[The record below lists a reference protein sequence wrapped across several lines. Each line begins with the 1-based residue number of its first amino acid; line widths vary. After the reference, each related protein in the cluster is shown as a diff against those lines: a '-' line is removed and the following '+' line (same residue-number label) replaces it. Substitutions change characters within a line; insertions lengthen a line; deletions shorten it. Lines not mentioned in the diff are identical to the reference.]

1 MNSKNQESR
10 IKNQEVRK
18 QIAIIPD
25 SCLLILD
32 SSRGDILLS
41 VLVFSAIA
49 VTIIIGLVNWGAIM
63 LKEIRNVTQREQA
76 FQIAEAGVDYYQWHL
91 ATAPNDYL
99 DGTTTP
105 APYVHKFYD
114 KDGNLLG
121 NFSLTIT
128 PPITGSTIV
137 KIKSVGTLATSTVSR
152 TVQESLAIPSLARF
166 AAIANDFMYFGS
178 GTTVYGPVQSNY
190 GIHFNGFAQNLIS
203 SAVATYTDPDT
214 GLKEWGIFT
223 TSGVVDPQ
231 PPTPVNSRPDV
242 FAAGRQFPVPSFPFA
257 SLAGNLNTLWT
268 AANSGGGKEWTASG
282 ALGYHIAFKV
292 VGGVTKYDIYK
303 VNSLVASPS
312 SNCTNSQTQSINQT
326 GWGTWS
332 INTQT
337 IFQSDQLIPTNDIIF
352 VDDNVW
358 VDGTIN
364 NARITLVAGV
374 IGASSNYP
382 SITINNSLLYTNTN
396 GVDVIGL
403 VSQGNVNV
411 GLVSLDDLT
420 IDAALVA
427 ENGRVGRYY
436 YNTDCSIGHGGS
448 AVNYYTR
455 NSLSLLG
462 MIASNVR
469 YGFAYSNG
477 TGYAIRN
484 INYDGNLLYGPP
496 PLFPS
501 ATTQYQVISWQQ
513 LQ

>member
-1 MNSKNQESR
+1 MTNKIQ
-10 IKNQEVRK
+10 
-18 QIAIIPD
+18 D
-25 SCLLILD
+25 SIYKKHD
-32 SSRGDILLS
+32 KKRGDILLS
-41 VLVFSAIA
+41 VIVFASIA
-49 VTIIIGLVNWGAIM
+49 VTIVIGLVNWGATLLRSIQT
-63 LKEIRNVTQREQA
+63 VAQREQA

-91 ATAPNDYL
+91 AQSPNDYT

-105 APYVHKFYD
+105 APYIHNFYD
-114 KDGNLLG
+114 KDGALLG

-137 KIKSVGTLATSTVSR
+137 KIVSKGTLASSTISR
-152 TVQESLAIPSLARF
+152 TVQESLAIPSLAKF

-190 GIHFNGFAQNLIS
+190 GIHFDGFAQNLIS

-214 GLKEWGIFT
+214 GLKQWGVFT
-223 TSGVVDPQ
+223 TAGADDPQ
-231 PPTPVNSRPDV
+231 PPTPVNSRPDI

-257 SLAGNLNTLWT
+257 SLAGNLNNLWT
-268 AANSGGGKEWTASG
+268 LAHSGGGKEWTASG
-282 ALGYHIAFKV
+282 ALGYHIVFKV

-312 SNCTNSQTQSINQT
+312 SNCTNSQTQSINQG

-332 INTQT
+332 ISTQT
-337 IFQSDQLIPTNDIIF
+337 IFQTDQLIPANDVIF
-352 VDDNVW
+352 VDDNLW

-364 NARITLVAGV
+364 NARITLGTGI

-382 SITINNSLLYTNTN
+382 AITINNNLLYTNTN

-403 VSQGNVNV
+403 VSQGNINV

-420 IDAALVA
+420 IDAALVS

-436 YNTDCSIGHGGS
+436 YNTNCSIGSHGG
-448 AVNYYTR
+448 VPYYTR
-455 NSLSLLG
+455 NSLTLLG
-462 MIASNVR
+462 MIASAIR

-477 TGYAIRN
+477 TGYNIRN
-484 INYDGNLLYGPP
+484 INYDGNLLYSPP
-496 PLFPS
+496 PSFPQ
-501 ATTQYQVISWQQ
+501 ATSQYQVISWQQ